1 MLNYFILRLKMKITN
16 KDNKKAREYAIMYF
30 LEQAKKKNP
39 TFKLTKEYKVEI
51 EHYVNGIISAQEFN
65 EWLKNN

>member
-1 MLNYFILRLKMKITN
+1 MKITN

-39 TFKLTKEYKVEI
+39 TFKLTKDYKVEI
-51 EHYVNGIISAQEFN
+51 ERYVDGIISAQEFN
-65 EWLKNN
+65 DWTKTFGQ